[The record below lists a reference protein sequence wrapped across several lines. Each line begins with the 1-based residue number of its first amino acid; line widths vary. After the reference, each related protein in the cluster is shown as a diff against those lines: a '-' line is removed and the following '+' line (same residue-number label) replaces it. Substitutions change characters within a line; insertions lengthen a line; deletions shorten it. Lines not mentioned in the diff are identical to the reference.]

1 MKKFTTIIL
10 TFLLLSVNISHA
22 STIPNI
28 LQVKNQYIT
37 IKSGEEINI
46 QEHIEIEEGSTVLTI
61 DSLGK
66 DEIGEHEIKIL
77 AIMDDKSQVETITF
91 NVLSEEEYEEYINEI
106 KRKSFEERKNK
117 AIAASRKILGDLSV
131 ECSIGEDPVAT
142 AQCFVGMT
150 GWCTEIAQKF
160 IDAYFGAG
168 YSVFDTY
175 DISYEEALPG
185 DVIYYT
191 DGGLGMQHYA
201 VYLGNDLALQGN
213 MDGGIS
219 RLGSIYLNKGS
230 EPQFKR
236 LNKI

>member
-10 TFLLLSVNISHA
+10 TILLLSVNISHA
-22 STIPNI
+22 SSIPNI
-28 LQVKNQYIT
+28 LQIKNQYIT
-37 IKSGEEINI
+37 IKEGEEINI
-46 QEHIEIEEGSTVLTI
+46 QEHIEVEEGTAIITI
-61 DSLGK
+61 DSLDK
-66 DEIGEHEIKIL
+66 DETGEHEVKVL
-77 AIMDDKSQVETITF
+77 AVKNDKPQVETITF
-91 NVLSEEEYEEYINEI
+91 NVLGEEEYEQYINEI
-106 KRKSFEERKNK
+106 KRKNFEERKNK
-117 AIAASRKILGDLSV
+117 AIAESKKILGDLSV
-131 ECSIGEDPVAT
+131 ECNIGEDPVAT

-175 DISYEEALPG
+175 DVSYEEALPG

-236 LNKI
+236 LTSR

>member
-1 MKKFTTIIL
+1 MKKFTTFIL
-10 TFLLLSVNISHA
+10 TTLLLGVNISHA

-28 LQVKNQYIT
+28 LQIKNPYIT

-46 QEHIEIEEGSTVLTI
+46 QEHIEIEGGSTILTI
-61 DSLGK
+61 DSLNK
-66 DEIGEHEIKIL
+66 DEIGEHEIKVL
-77 AIMDDKSQVETITF
+77 AIKDGESQVETITF
-91 NVLSEEEYEEYINEI
+91 NVLSEEEYEDYINEI

-117 AIAASRKILGDLSV
+117 AIAVSRKILGDLSV
-131 ECSIGEDPVAT
+131 ECNIGEDPVAT

-160 IDAYFGAG
+160 IDAYFGVG